1 MKVLQ
6 INSVYGIGSTGRIA
20 QDLNNLLIEKGHQS
34 YVAYGRESITEDDN
48 IIRIGSR
55 FDNYFHVAVTRL
67 LDRHGFASKKSTIEF
82 IEKIDEI
89 NPDIVHFHNLHGYYI
104 NVKILFDYLKENNKK
119 VVWTLHDCWSFT
131 GHCSYFDYVG
141 CENWKTKCQ
150 NCPQKKEYPA
160 SYFIDNSKKNYIDK
174 KIIFNKLDDNN
185 LIIVTP
191 SDWLADLVKKSFLKN
206 YKIKVINNGIDLYK
220 FRPLKSNFKDKHNM
234 KNKLMIL
241 GVASKWTRRKGL
253 KYFIDLANKLDDNKI
268 IVLVGLSKNQK
279 NKLPKNIIGIERTN
293 DVKEL
298 IEIYSA
304 ADVFLNPT
312 LEDNFPTTNLEALA
326 CGTPV
331 ITFNTGGSVESVNNN
346 VGRIVEKG
354 DIDSVI
360 KIINKLYTGEL
371 SFDPEICV
379 KFAKDNFDKYERYND
394 YLNLYNSLNK

>member
-1 MKVLQ
+1 
-6 INSVYGIGSTGRIA
+6 
-20 QDLNNLLIEKGHQS
+20 
-34 YVAYGRESITEDDN
+34 
-48 IIRIGSR
+48 
-55 FDNYFHVAVTRL
+55 
-67 LDRHGFASKKSTIEF
+67 
-82 IEKIDEI
+82 
-89 NPDIVHFHNLHGYYI
+89 
-104 NVKILFDYLKENNKK
+104 
-119 VVWTLHDCWSFT
+119 
-131 GHCSYFDYVG
+131 
-141 CENWKTKCQ
+141 
-150 NCPQKKEYPA
+150 
-160 SYFIDNSKKNYIDK
+160 
-174 KIIFNKLDDNN
+174 
-185 LIIVTP
+185 
-191 SDWLADLVKKSFLKN
+191 
-206 YKIKVINNGIDLYK
+206 
-220 FRPLKSNFKDKHNM
+220 
-234 KNKLMIL
+234 MIL

>member
-20 QDLNNLLIEKGHQS
+20 QDLNNLLIEKGYQS
-34 YVAYGRESITEDDN
+34 YVAYGRESITEDKN
-48 IIRIGSR
+48 IIRIGSK

-67 LDRHGFASKKSTIEF
+67 LDRHGFASKRATKELIK
-82 IEKIDEI
+82 KIDEI
-89 NPDIVHFHNLHGYYI
+89 NPNIIHLHNIHGYYVNI
-104 NVKILFDYLKENNKK
+104 KILFDYLKENNKK

-131 GHCSYFDYVG
+131 GHCSHFDYVG

-206 YKIKVINNGIDLYK
+206 YKIKVINNGIDLDQ
-220 FRPLKSNFKDKHNM
+220 FRPLKTDFKEDHNIR
-234 KNKLMIL
+234 NKLIIL
-241 GVASKWTRRKGL
+241 GVASKWTKRKGL
-253 KYFIDLANKLDDNKI
+253 KYFIDLANKLDDNKV
-268 IVLVGLSKNQK
+268 IVLVGVSKFQK

-354 DIDSVI
+354 DINSII
-360 KIINKLYTGEL
+360 KIVNNLYTGKL
-371 SFDPEICV
+371 IFIPKICAE
-379 KFAKDNFDKYERYND
+379 FAKNNFDKYERYND